1 MAGKIVTL
9 AIFHDPVRA
18 QLVRNRL
25 EAEGIP
31 TFLSGDEAAGIFGGT
46 GATPVQLQV
55 SEEHLRRALWL
66 LGSLTDDDEESE
78 ELDEGSEDS
87 TAITDRQ
94 AIRSPEPTELPLPE
108 SAVQASRP
116 LEPVSEPADE
126 EITTQPRRSTLQ
138 PADSDDIPDLRRR
151 DTWRD
156 IGWLFVLEV
165 VFWTALLGLAI
176 IGCCR

>member
-1 MAGKIVTL
+1 MAARIVTL

-66 LGSLTDDDEESE
+66 LGSLTGENEESE
-78 ELDEGSEDS
+78 EFDETSEES

-94 AIRSPEPTELPLPE
+94 AIRSPQRTELPIPE
-108 SAVQASRP
+108 SAIQGSCP
-116 LEPVSEPADE
+116 LAPVSDPTKED
-126 EITTQPRRSTLQ
+126 ITTEPHRSTLQ
-138 PADSDDIPDLRRR
+138 PTDSDIPDLRRR
-151 DTWRD
+151 DSWRD
-156 IGWLFVLEV
+156 IGWLFVLEIF
-165 VFWTALLGLAI
+165 FWTALLVLAI
-176 IGCCR
+176 IGFCR